1 MHARYLVTAQC
12 ENLKVPES
20 LNDTKQS
27 SFLGIPV
34 VNKSDENKISV

>member
-1 MHARYLVTAQC
+1 MTAQC

-20 LNDTKQS
+20 LNDTQQR

-34 VNKSDENKISV
+34 FNKSDENKIRV